1 MAGYTS
7 FDIGG
12 PAEVLV
18 MPKNA
23 IELTAVWNTCHLQGF
38 PITILGGGNNVLVA
52 DNGIRG
58 VVVVTKHM
66 DEITVD
72 GNKIT
77 AGCGTKLAKLAETA
91 CKAGL
96 SGLEFAHGIP
106 GTVGGAIVM
115 NAGAYDG
122 EIKDVCTSVIAVSP
136 KLDVAIF
143 SHEELALGYRTS
155 RFQTEP
161 AVIVEACFE
170 LTPKDQKEI
179 RARMD
184 ELKTKRREKQPID
197 KRSAGSTF
205 KRPKQEGIYAAKL
218 IDDCGLKGF
227 TIGGAQVSEKHSG
240 FVINTGNATSQDVLD
255 IMKAIM
261 EKVHAASGI
270 WLEPEVQFL
279 GF

>member
-1 MAGYTS
+1 MASYTS

-52 DNGIRG
+52 DRGIRG
-58 VVVVTKHM
+58 VVVVTKYM
-66 DEITVD
+66 DEITVE

-77 AGCGTKLAKLAETA
+77 AGCGVKLAKLAETA

-115 NAGAYDG
+115 NAGAYNG
-122 EIKDVCTSVIAVSP
+122 EMKDVCASVIAVSP
-136 KLDVAIF
+136 KPDVAIY
-143 SHEELALGYRTS
+143 SREMLALGYRTS
-155 RFQTEP
+155 RFQAEP

-170 LTPKDQKEI
+170 LTPKDPSEI
-179 RARMD
+179 RTRMD

-205 KRPKQEGIYAAKL
+205 KRPQEEGVYAARL

-227 TIGGAQVSEKHSG
+227 TIGGAQVSEKHAG
-240 FVINTGNATSQDVLD
+240 FVINTGTATAQDVLD
-255 IMKAIM
+255 IMKVIM
-261 EKVHAASGI
+261 EEVHAESGI